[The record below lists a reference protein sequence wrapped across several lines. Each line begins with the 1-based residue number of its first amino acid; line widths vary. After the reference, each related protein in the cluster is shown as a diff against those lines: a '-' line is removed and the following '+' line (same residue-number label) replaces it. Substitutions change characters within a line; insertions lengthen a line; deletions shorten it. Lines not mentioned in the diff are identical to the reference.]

1 MNEFLTDKQNE
12 NEMSQY
18 FKKRKENRHLFFK
31 DLLFSQYQ
39 DSINKNFNLY
49 GTQDELIIK
58 QKKKKILT
66 DNPYIYNKKNYNFGA
81 STLSHNPITNPENNY
96 NYNKYI
102 DYQSYKLMPGKSRNY
117 NSLYKLN
124 SMENLKYINN
134 NNEIDI
140 NDNKINNL
148 NYNISKNHTIDIDGI
163 NRTNKLPL
171 KISRYKFNIINNKIT
186 NKENTPFFKR
196 NLSQADIYP
205 FQI

>member
-1 MNEFLTDKQNE
+1 MIIN
-12 NEMSQY
+12 
-18 FKKRKENRHLFFK
+18 FKKKKENRYLFFK

-66 DNPYIYNKKNYNFGA
+66 DNPYIYNKNYNFGA

-148 NYNISKNHTIDIDGI
+148 NYNISKNHTIDIDDI